1 MTVSNILKAKGG
13 GGVITADASAKVSDV
28 AKILSENRIG
38 AVVIIG
44 PAGKIEG
51 IVSERDVVR
60 HVGKDGAK
68 ALELPVSAIMTKNVH
83 TANEMDSE
91 AALMTLMT
99 EQRIRHLPVVTDGKM
114 VGMISIGD
122 VVKYRI
128 EAIEHETDD
137 LKAYIASAG

>member
-1 MTVSNILKAKGG
+1 MTVSHILKAKGG
-13 GGVITADASAKVSDV
+13 EVITAAASAKVSDI
-28 AKILSENRIG
+28 AKILSEKRIG

-44 PAGKIEG
+44 AGGKIEG

-68 ALELPVSAIMTKNVH
+68 ALELPVSAIMTKNVR
-83 TANEMDSE
+83 TAKEMDSE

-99 EQRIRHLPVVTDGKM
+99 EHRIRHLPVVTDGKM

-122 VVKYRI
+122 VVKYLI
-128 EAIEHETDD
+128 EAIERETDD

>member
-1 MTVSNILKAKGG
+1 MTVSHILKAKGG
-13 GGVITADASAKVSDV
+13 GVITAAASAKVSDI
-28 AKILSENRIG
+28 AKILSEKRIG

-44 PAGKIEG
+44 AGGKIEG

-68 ALELPVSAIMTKNVH
+68 ALELPVSAIMTKNVR
-83 TANEMDSE
+83 TAKEMDSE

-99 EQRIRHLPVVTDGKM
+99 EHRIRHLPIVTDGKM

-122 VVKYRI
+122 VVKYLI
-128 EAIEHETDD
+128 EAIERETDD

>member
-1 MTVSNILKAKGG
+1 MTVSHILKAKGG
-13 GGVITADASAKVSDV
+13 EGITAAASAKVSDI
-28 AKILSENRIG
+28 AKILSEKRIG

-44 PAGKIEG
+44 AGGKIEG

-68 ALELPVSAIMTKNVH
+68 ALELPASAIMTKNVR

-99 EQRIRHLPVVTDGKM
+99 EHRIRHLPVVTDGKM

-122 VVKYRI
+122 VVKYLI
-128 EAIEHETDD
+128 EAIERETDD

>member
-1 MTVSNILKAKGG
+1 MTVSHILKAKGG
-13 GGVITADASAKVSDV
+13 GVISAAASAKVSDI

-44 PAGKIEG
+44 AGGKIEG

-68 ALELPVSAIMTKNVH
+68 ALELSVSAIMTKNVR

-99 EQRIRHLPVVTDGKM
+99 EHRIRHLPVVTDGKM

-122 VVKYRI
+122 VVKYLI
-128 EAIEHETDD
+128 EAIERETDD